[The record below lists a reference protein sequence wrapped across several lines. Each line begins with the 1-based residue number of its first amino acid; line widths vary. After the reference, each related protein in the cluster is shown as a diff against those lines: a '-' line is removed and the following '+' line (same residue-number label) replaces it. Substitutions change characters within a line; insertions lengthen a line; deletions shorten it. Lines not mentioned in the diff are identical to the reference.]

1 MMTIVSLGTANRIGF
16 TRITAGSIASALVG
30 LITSRSGITEI
41 IATLATLTGAAE
53 TAASSTMV
61 ATALIYAISPILG
74 CS

>member
-1 MMTIVSLGTANRIGF
+1 MAIVSLGTANGICF
-16 TRITAGSIASALVG
+16 TRITAGRSATAIVG
-30 LITSRSGITEI
+30 LITSRSEITETV
-41 IATLATLTGAAE
+41 ATLATLTGAAE